1 MTSDQLQRVA
11 SVLAEA
17 FQHDPML
24 KWLYPDPLHRRR
36 RLERLYEL
44 DVRHRLNGN
53 SIVFRAGN
61 HGIAFWQPP
70 GTDPYS
76 LRASLRLL
84 PALIS
89 VVVHHPLKATRA
101 AAEVYGRRPE
111 EPHWVLNHLAVDA
124 TQRGRGTGRALVESG
139 LRLADAEGAGAFLE
153 TSNPDNLGFYGA
165 AGFEVIDQV
174 DLDGVPTT
182 WLMWRRPSK

>member
-1 MTSDQLQRVA
+1 M
-11 SVLAEA
+11 LAEA

-24 KWLYPDPLHRRR
+24 EWLYPHPRHRRR